1 VLNIYVLAIRK
12 CTFLGPYVR
21 GRRACAEDRPT
32 QNLWELVTGGRV
44 AENDDGNDDKTKGEA
59 TEFSFL
65 FCTGTGRDSAPEPP
79 HANMPLTSLLRAAG
93 FLSDRKP
100 AGLVW
105 IL

>member
-1 VLNIYVLAIRK
+1 MVEEHAPR
-12 CTFLGPYVR
+12 TD
-21 GRRACAEDRPT
+21 RRRTCG
-32 QNLWELVTGGRV
+32 NWSLVV